1 MLFRKASCDWLL
13 VGLGNPDPIYAR
25 NRHNVGFRAID
36 VLAEKLG
43 IKVDRSKFRG
53 LYGQGTYRGQKLVL
67 LKPMTYMN
75 NSGLSVMDTARF
87 YHLPPE
93 RIIVLFDDISLD
105 VGRLRIRADGS
116 AGGHNGL
123 KSIIGG
129 INSQSFPRV
138 KIGVGAKPH
147 PDYDLASWVLSNF
160 SPQEE
165 KLLAPAVQDAAE
177 AALLLLEQGVQAA
190 AGKFNGRKPL

>member
-1 MLFRKASCDWLL
+1 MENK
-13 VGLGNPDPIYAR
+13 
-25 NRHNVGFRAID
+25 
-36 VLAEKLG
+36 EKE
-43 IKVDRSKFRG
+43 
-53 LYGQGTYRGQKLVL
+53 VL
-67 LKPMTYMN
+67 LKVRGAKTYFPIKK
-75 NSGLSVMDTARF
+75 GLMKRTVGYVKA
-87 YHLPPE
+87 
-93 RIIVLFDDISLD
+93 VDDISLD

-116 AGGHNGL
+116 AGGHNGM

-160 SPQEE
+160 SPEEE
-165 KLLAPAVQDAAE
+165 KLLQPAVKDAAD

-190 AGKFNGRKPL
+190 AGKYNGRKPG